1 MDVKK
6 DILWRV
12 YLCYLGIIL
21 LGIIILGRVIYIQ
34 QVQGAYWKSISNTQ
48 HLKYMDVNAERGTIY
63 SEDGNMLSTSIPV
76 FDVYVD
82 FMADGLREKNG
93 KRFYNNLDSLCISL
107 SGLFKDASSSSYRKL
122 MVAAYKKRER
132 YFALKKKIS
141 FEEYQSLRNFS
152 LLKQGRNKSG
162 FIIEVRDNRVNPYVL
177 LANRTIGLSR
187 GDTSKNVGLERS
199 YDSVLKG
206 QTGSRLMR
214 YMAGAYVPVD
224 GAEIE
229 PENGKD
235 VITTIDTYIQDVAE
249 NALMKMMVE
258 NNSLHGTCIVM
269 ETQTGKIKAIANLGK
284 RPDGDYIEDYNYGLG
299 KKTEPGSVFKLATLL
314 SLLEDKYV
322 DTGSIVD
329 CEGGQKYF
337 YGLRIRDS
345 HLGTNQI
352 TVKEAFARSSNVAFA
367 KLADQ
372 YYHNQP
378 KKFYDHL
385 HHLRLDTVTGIDIV
399 GAAVPLVKK
408 PSSKYWTKTTIP
420 FMAHGYEELVT
431 PLHLLMVYN
440 AVANNGRMMKP
451 YLVNSINEMGIE
463 IKSFKPEVLVEKICS
478 DETLGKLKSCL
489 LSVIESEHGTGHALR
504 NNVYSFAG
512 KTGTAVT
519 AMDNRGYNK
528 SAKIYQSAFI
538 GYFPFDNPKYS
549 VAVVIQNSNESRL
562 AYGGVVSGPVF
573 KEVADKI
580 YAEKVG
586 SESLSKLPRETEG
599 SAYKFYGLKTDLN
612 RILNMFSYP
621 STDSAVAGPWRS
633 TVLNNGHAE
642 LNSEYN
648 LPATVSKVP
657 DVTGLGL
664 KDAVYLLENMGLK
677 VEAKGKGK
685 VVYQSIAQNADF
697 HKGQSINLQLN

>member
-1 MDVKK
+1 
-6 DILWRV
+6 
-12 YLCYLGIIL
+12 
-21 LGIIILGRVIYIQ
+21 
-34 QVQGAYWKSISNTQ
+34 
-48 HLKYMDVNAERGTIY
+48 MDVNAERGSIY

-76 FDVYVD
+76 FDIYVD
-82 FMADGLREKNG
+82 FAADGLREKNG
-93 KRFYNNLDSLCISL
+93 KRFYDNLDSLSISL
-107 SGLFKDASSSSYRKL
+107 AGLFKDASITSYRKL
-122 MVAAYKKRER
+122 LLTGFKKKER
-132 YFALKKKIS
+132 YYPLKKKIS
-141 FEEYQSLRNFS
+141 FEEYQVLRDFP
-152 LLKQGRNKSG
+152 LVKQGSNKSG
-162 FIIEVRDNRVNPYVL
+162 FIIDVRDNRVNPYVL

-206 QTGSRLMR
+206 QSGSRLMR

-235 VITTIDTYIQDVAE
+235 IITTIDTYIQDVAE

-329 CEGGQKYF
+329 CEGGQKSF
-337 YGLRIRDS
+337 YGLHIRDS
-345 HLGTNQI
+345 HLGTHEI

-367 KLADQ
+367 KLADE

-378 KKFYDHL
+378 QLFYNHL

-399 GAAVPLVKK
+399 GAAVPLIKK
-408 PSSKYWTKTTIP
+408 PSSKYWTKTTLP
-420 FMAHGYEELVT
+420 FMAHGYEELIT
-431 PLHLLMVYN
+431 PLHLLMLYN
-440 AVANNGRMMKP
+440 AVANNGKMMKP
-451 YLVNSINEMGIE
+451 YLVNSIKEMGIE
-463 IKSFKPEVLVEKICS
+463 IKSFKPQVLIEKICS
-478 DETLGKLKSCL
+478 DATLGKLKACML
-489 LSVIESEHGTGHALR
+489 AVMESEHGTGHLLKS
-504 NNVYSFAG
+504 NEYSFAG

-528 SAKIYQSAFI
+528 GAKIYQSAFI
-538 GYFPFDNPKYS
+538 GYFPVDNPKYS
-549 VAVVIQNSNESRL
+549 IAVVIQNGNESKL

-573 KEVADKI
+573 REVADKI
-580 YAEKVG
+580 YAEKIG
-586 SESLSKLPRETEG
+586 SEPLNKLSNSLYEQNGVDSST
-599 SAYKFYGLKTDLN
+599 YKFYGLKTDLSK
-612 RILNMFSYP
+612 ILNMFSYT
-621 STDSAVAGPWRS
+621 STDSATGSWRTMILEGNRAGLGSANNIVSVA
-633 TVLNNGHAE
+633 N
-642 LNSEYN
+642 
-648 LPATVSKVP
+648 KVP

-677 VEAKGKGK
+677 VEAKGRGK
-685 VVYQSIAQNADF
+685 VIYQSMAQNADF